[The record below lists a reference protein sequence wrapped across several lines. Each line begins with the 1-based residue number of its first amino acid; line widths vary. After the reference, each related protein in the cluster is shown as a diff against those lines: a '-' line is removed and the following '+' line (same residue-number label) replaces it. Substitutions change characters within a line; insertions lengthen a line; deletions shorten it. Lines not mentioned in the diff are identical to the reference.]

1 MYPQPPLFSEILP
14 NLFMGGTDDDDVT
27 HIPARIYNRKN
38 GLPFDAIVTMYE
50 FARPAFGGVQEFR
63 YAVPDAEM
71 ANISLDRLRDAVEFA
86 HARWKAGDRVLIRCQ
101 AGLNRSGLVTA
112 LVLIKE
118 GHDPKAAIDLLRTK
132 RDRDA
137 LCNEDFAE
145 WLLEAGH
152 EFFQPLSTSQSGLAD
167 W

>member
-14 NLFMGGTDDDDVT
+14 NLFMGGTDDDDVI
-27 HIPARIYNRKN
+27 HIPARIYNRRN
-38 GLPFDAIVTMYE
+38 ELPFDAIVTMYE
-50 FARPAFGGVQEFR
+50 YARPAFGGVQEFR

-71 ANISLDRLRDAVEFA
+71 ANINLDRLRDAVEFA

-118 GHDPKAAIDLLRTK
+118 GHDPTAVIDLLRTK

-137 LCNEDFAE
+137 LCNQDFAE
-145 WLLEAGH
+145 WLNEHGGQ
-152 EFFQPLSTSQSGLAD
+152 FFDPSLKASA
-167 W
+167 

>member
-14 NLFMGGTDDDDVT
+14 NLFMGGTDDDDVI
-27 HIPARIYNRKN
+27 HIPARIYNRRN
-38 GLPFDAIVTMYE
+38 ELPFDAIVTMYE
-50 FARPAFGGVQEFR
+50 YARPAFGGVQEFR

-71 ANISLDRLRDAVEFA
+71 ANINLDRLRDAVEFA

-118 GHDPKAAIDLLRTK
+118 GHDPKAVIDLLRTK

-137 LCNEDFAE
+137 LCNQDFAE
-145 WLLEAGH
+145 WLNEHGGQ
-152 EFFQPLSTSQSGLAD
+152 FFDPTLKASA
-167 W
+167 

>member
-14 NLFMGGTDDDDVT
+14 NLFMGGTDDDDVI
-27 HIPARIYNRKN
+27 HIPARIYNRRN
-38 GLPFDAIVTMYE
+38 ELPFDAIVTMYE
-50 FARPAFGGVQEFR
+50 YARPAFGGVQEFR
-63 YAVPDAEM
+63 YAVPDAAM
-71 ANISLDRLRDAVEFA
+71 DNINLDRLRDAVEFA

-118 GHDPKAAIDLLRTK
+118 GHLPIDAINLLRAK

-137 LCNEDFAE
+137 LCNQDFAE
-145 WLLEAGH
+145 WLLLAGQS
-152 EFFQPLSTSQSGLAD
+152 FALSLSSSQSGLAD
-167 W
+167 

>member
-71 ANISLDRLRDAVEFA
+71 ANINLDRLRDAVEFA

-118 GHDPKAAIDLLRTK
+118 GHDPMAAIDLLRTK

-137 LCNEDFAE
+137 LCNADFAE
-145 WLLEAGH
+145 WLNDHGGQ
-152 EFFQPLSTSQSGLAD
+152 FFDPSLKASA
-167 W
+167 

>member
-14 NLFMGGTDDDDVT
+14 NLFMGGTDDDDVI

-63 YAVPDAEM
+63 YAVPDASI
-71 ANISLDRLRDAVEFA
+71 ADLDLERLRDAVEFA

-118 GHDPKAAIDLLRTK
+118 GNTPQAAIDLIRVK

-137 LCNEDFAE
+137 LCNADFAE
-145 WLLEAGH
+145 WLNNHGGQ
-152 EFFQPLSTSQSGLAD
+152 FFDPSLKASA
-167 W
+167 

>member
-71 ANISLDRLRDAVEFA
+71 ANINLDRLRDAVEFA
-86 HARWKAGDRVLIRCQ
+86 
-101 AGLNRSGLVTA
+101 
-112 LVLIKE
+112 
-118 GHDPKAAIDLLRTK
+118 
-132 RDRDA
+132 
-137 LCNEDFAE
+137 
-145 WLLEAGH
+145 
-152 EFFQPLSTSQSGLAD
+152 LSYYDTPPPSRGVIPP
-167 W
+167 

>member
-14 NLFMGGTDDDDVT
+14 NLFMGGTDDDDVI
-27 HIPARIYNRKN
+27 HIPARIYYRKN

-63 YAVPDAEM
+63 YAVPDASIAE
-71 ANISLDRLRDAVEFA
+71 LDLERLRDAVEFA

-118 GHDPKAAIDLLRTK
+118 GNTPQAAIDLIRVK

-137 LCNEDFAE
+137 LCNADFAE
-145 WLLEAGH
+145 WLNHHGGQ
-152 EFFQPLSTSQSGLAD
+152 FFDPSLKASA
-167 W
+167 

>member
-14 NLFMGGTDDDDVT
+14 NLFMGGTDDDDVI
-27 HIPARIYNRKN
+27 HIPARIYNRRN
-38 GLPFDAIVTMYE
+38 ELPFDAIVTMYE
-50 FARPAFGGVQEFR
+50 YARPAFGGVQEFR
-63 YAVPDAEM
+63 YAVPDAAM
-71 ANISLDRLRDAVEFA
+71 DNINLDRLRDAVEFA

-118 GHDPKAAIDLLRTK
+118 GHLPADVITLLRAK

-137 LCNEDFAE
+137 LCNQDFAE
-145 WLLEAGH
+145 WLLVYGQ
-152 EFFQPLSTSQSGLAD
+152 EFFQTFSTSQAGPAGS
-167 W
+167 

>member
-14 NLFMGGTDDDDVT
+14 NLFMGGTDDGDVI

-63 YAVPDAEM
+63 YAVPDASIAE
-71 ANISLDRLRDAVEFA
+71 LDLERLRDAVEFA

-137 LCNEDFAE
+137 LCNADFAE
-145 WLLEAGH
+145 WLNNHGGQ
-152 EFFQPLSTSQSGLAD
+152 FFDPSLRASA
-167 W
+167 

>member
-14 NLFMGGTDDDDVT
+14 NLFMGGTDDDDVI

-137 LCNEDFAE
+137 LCNADFAE
-145 WLLEAGH
+145 WLSDHGGQ
-152 EFFQPLSTSQSGLAD
+152 FFDPSLKTSA
-167 W
+167 

>member
-63 YAVPDAEM
+63 YAVPDASIAE
-71 ANISLDRLRDAVEFA
+71 LDLERLRDAVEFA
-86 HARWKAGDRVLIRCQ
+86 HARWKAGDRVLVRCQ

-137 LCNEDFAE
+137 LCNADFAE
-145 WLLEAGH
+145 WLNDHGGQ
-152 EFFQPLSTSQSGLAD
+152 FFDPSLKASA
-167 W
+167 

>member
-14 NLFMGGTDDDDVT
+14 NLFMGGTDDDDVI
-27 HIPARIYNRKN
+27 HIPARIYNRRN
-38 GLPFDAIVTMYE
+38 ELPFDAIVTMYE
-50 FARPAFGGVQEFR
+50 YARPAFGGVQEFR
-63 YAVPDAEM
+63 YAVPDASIAE
-71 ANISLDRLRDAVEFA
+71 IDLDRLRDAVEFA

-118 GHDPKAAIDLLRTK
+118 GQTPQEAINLLRTK

-137 LCNEDFAE
+137 LCNQDFAE
-145 WLLEAGH
+145 WLADEGQT
-152 EFFQPLSTSQSGLAD
+152 FVQPMKASA
-167 W
+167 

>member
-14 NLFMGGTDDDDVT
+14 NLFMGGTDDDDVI

-63 YAVPDAEM
+63 YAVPDASIAE
-71 ANISLDRLRDAVEFA
+71 LDLERLRDAVEFA

-118 GHDPKAAIDLLRTK
+118 GHDPKAAIDLLRVK

-137 LCNEDFAE
+137 LCNADFAE
-145 WLLEAGH
+145 WLNHHGGQ
-152 EFFQPLSTSQSGLAD
+152 FFDPSLRASA
-167 W
+167 

>member
-71 ANISLDRLRDAVEFA
+71 ANINLDRLRDAVEFA
-86 HARWKAGDRVLIRCQ
+86 HARWKAGDRVLVRCQ

-118 GHDPKAAIDLLRTK
+118 GHAPQGAIDLIRVK
-132 RDRDA
+132 RERDA
-137 LCNEDFAE
+137 LGNADFAE
-145 WLLEAGH
+145 WLNDHGGQ
-152 EFFQPLSTSQSGLAD
+152 FFDPSLKASA
-167 W
+167 